1 MERHEL
7 SILSQTSHH
16 NLKKN
21 EVFVSVLTKQKNHEV
36 RTYCLKSRD
45 KMLNYTTTYYWSTG
59 DTNCA
64 GVFAFDAVTQKYDLQ
79 LIVGWSNG

>member
-1 MERHEL
+1 MKTKTVLLL
-7 SILSQTSHH
+7 SVQ
-16 NLKKN
+16 NGN
-21 EVFVSVLTKQKNHEV
+21 
-36 RTYCLKSRD
+36 RY